1 MLRIRNMNDLV
12 VGGLLIAVALLALAL
27 AARLAGGSATS
38 MGPGYVPRLICFLQ
52 IAIGIAI
59 VLRGLAVDGA
69 RSVAWSFR
77 PLLWIL
83 VSVAFF
89 ALTIERLGLVL
100 SIFGLVMLS
109 TLGHP
114 RPRLVSA
121 ILLGLF
127 MAAFSVAVF
136 VLALGLPMLVW
147 PAALMR

>member
-1 MLRIRNMNDLV
+1 LTIR
-12 VGGLLIAVALLALAL
+12 
-27 AARLAGGSATS
+27 
-38 MGPGYVPRLICFLQ
+38 
-52 IAIGIAI
+52 
-59 VLRGLAVDGA
+59 
-69 RSVAWSFR
+69 
-77 PLLWIL
+77 
-83 VSVAFF
+83 
-89 ALTIERLGLVL
+89 LTIERLGLVL